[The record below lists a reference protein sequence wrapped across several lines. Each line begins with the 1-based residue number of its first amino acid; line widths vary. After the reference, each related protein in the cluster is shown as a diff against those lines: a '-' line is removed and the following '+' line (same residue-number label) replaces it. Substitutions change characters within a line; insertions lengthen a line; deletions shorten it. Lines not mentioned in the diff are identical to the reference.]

1 MKKLFNI
8 FALFSLAMG
17 FVACEQTEPQNPNN
31 NDKKEY
37 SVELTSDK
45 DSIVANGSD
54 AVTFTIKVDGV
65 ETSEEV
71 MIICLNDN
79 SVLADNT
86 FKTTTVGE
94 YNFKASYKNFT
105 SETVKIT
112 ATQPDKVVELKADKL
127 EIVADTRDT
136 VTFTVMVDGV
146 DLTSQCTITNLNYET
161 AIEGNTFTSDVNGEF
176 RFVAQY
182 EEWTSN
188 EVTITAIIPQGP
200 DGKTLRITADKLRI
214 KADGTE
220 KTTFTVIY
228 GEDDVTADAE
238 IYCSNHE
245 GVTVEGNTFSSTT
258 VGSYSFR
265 ARYAGQTT
273 GYAVSIDAYD
283 PELAGKYEIGA
294 IYEVNGVKGVIF
306 AIKSDN
312 KGDTYCYLF
321 SMDEEDLKWST
332 KYEFCNCMSQ
342 RGDYNTNDPFDYFG
356 MNIDDYPAFKWCK
369 EHGEGWFL
377 PSSTEMHWMWDMLT
391 EGQRDFDA
399 PSVAKY
405 NAFIVENGGEPFNE
419 TYYWSSNETS
429 EDLVEVIAFMDDS
442 VVCLDPK
449 KDNVYTARAAYRFK
463 VE

>member
-1 MKKLFNI
+1 MRKLFSI
-8 FALFSLAMG
+8 FALLSLATG
-17 FVACEQTEPQNPNN
+17 FVACETTEQTEDN
-31 NDKKEY
+31 KEY
-37 SVELTSDK
+37 NVELTADK
-45 DSIVANGSD
+45 TAIVADGSD
-54 AVTFTIKVDGV
+54 AATFTVKVDGKA
-65 ETSEEV
+65 TTDDV

-79 SVLADNT
+79 SVLEGNT
-86 FKTTTVGE
+86 FTTTTGGE
-94 YNFKASYKNFT
+94 YRFKASYKGFT
-105 SETVKIT
+105 SDTLAIT
-112 ATQPDKVVELKADKL
+112 ATPTESPVPTVELSVDKG
-127 EIVADTRDT
+127 EIVADNTDT
-136 VTFTVMVDGV
+136 ATFTVKVDGE
-146 DLTSQCTITNLNYET
+146 DKSSEAKITVINYNSELESNSFTTDVAGEFVFVANWDGVKSNEVKVVATAVET
-161 AIEGNTFTSDVNGEF
+161 PVQKTLKIQSDVN
-176 RFVAQY
+176 
-182 EEWTSN
+182 
-188 EVTITAIIPQGP
+188 
-200 DGKTLRITADKLRI
+200 RI

-220 KTTFTVIY
+220 KATFTVLY

-238 IYCSNHE
+238 IYCTNHE
-245 GVTVEGNTFSSTT
+245 NVTVEGNTFSSTT

-273 GYAVSIDAYD
+273 GTAVSIDVYD
-283 PELAGKYEIGA
+283 PELVGKYEIGA

-312 KGDTYCYLF
+312 NGNTYCYIF
-321 SMDEEDLKWST
+321 SLDEEDLQWST

-342 RGDYNTNDPFDYFG
+342 RGDYNTNDPFNYFG

-405 NAFIVENGGEPFNE
+405 NAFIVENGGEPFCQ

-429 EDLVEVIAFMDDS
+429 EDLVEVVAFMDDS

>member
-1 MKKLFNI
+1 MKKFFSI
-8 FALFSLAMG
+8 FAIVATALG
-17 FVACEQTEPQNPNN
+17 FVACENTEQPATGGDDN
-31 NDKKEY
+31 KEY
-37 SVELTSDK
+37 SIELAADK
-45 DSIVANGSD
+45 TEIVANGSD
-54 AVTFTIKVDGV
+54 TVTFTVKVDGV
-65 ETSEEV
+65 ETTEEV

-79 SVLADNT
+79 GVLEDNT
-86 FKTTTVGE
+86 FKTNTAGE
-94 YNFKASYKNFT
+94 YSFKAAYKNFT
-105 SETVKIT
+105 SETVVIT
-112 ATQPDKVVELKADKL
+112 ATEPDKVVELTADKS
-127 EIVADTRDT
+127 EIVADNADM
-136 VTFTVMVDGV
+136 VTFTVKVDGV
-146 DLTSQCTITNLNYET
+146 DMTTECTITNINYE
-161 AIEGNTFTSDVNGEF
+161 AVIEGSTFTSDVAGEF
-176 RFVAQY
+176 VFVATY
-182 EEWTSN
+182 DKWTSN
-188 EVTITAIIPQGP
+188 EVEIVATAVEVPVQ
-200 DGKTLRITADKLRI
+200 KTLKIKSDVNRI

-220 KTTFTVIY
+220 KATFTVTY

-258 VGSYSFR
+258 VGAYSFR
-265 ARYAGQTT
+265 ARYDGQTT
-273 GYAVSIDAYD
+273 GTAVSIDVYD
-283 PELAGKYEIGA
+283 PELVGKYEIGD

-321 SMDEEDLKWST
+321 SMDEEDLQWST
-332 KYEFCNCMSQ
+332 KYEWCNCMSQ
-342 RGDYNTNDPFDYFG
+342 RGDYNSSDPFNYWG

-369 EHGEGWFL
+369 AHGEGWFL
-377 PSSTEMHWMWDMLT
+377 PSSTEMHWMWEMLT

-405 NAFIVENGGEPFNE
+405 NAFIVENGGEPFCQ

-449 KDNVYTARAAYRFK
+449 KDNEYTARAAYRFK